1 MLKFSK
7 KLLSMGL
14 IIALILIPFG
24 SGLMAQSTR
33 TKAPS
38 EQEITTGKM
47 AADLILVRPAGF
59 LGTLFGTAIFIVGI
73 PFSAIGGN
81 TGETFQKLVKD
92 PAAYTFA
99 RPLGDI

>member
-14 IIALILIPFG
+14 IMALISIPFG
-24 SGLMAQSTR
+24 SGVMAQTVG
-33 TKAPS
+33 TKGPS
-38 EQEITTGKM
+38 NQEITTGKM
-47 AADLILVRPAGF
+47 AADLLLVRPVGF
-59 LGTLFGTAIFIVGI
+59 IGTLFGSAVFIVGI

-92 PAAYTFA
+92 PAAYTFV

>member
-24 SGLMAQSTR
+24 SGVMAETR
-33 TKAPS
+33 QTKGPS
-38 EQEITTGKM
+38 EEEITTGKM
-47 AADLILVRPAGF
+47 AADLLLVRPVGF
-59 LGTLFGTAIFIVGI
+59 LGTLFGSAVFIVGI
-73 PFSAIGGN
+73 PFSAVGGN
-81 TGETFQKLVKD
+81 TGETFQKLVKE
-92 PAAYTFA
+92 PAVYTFV